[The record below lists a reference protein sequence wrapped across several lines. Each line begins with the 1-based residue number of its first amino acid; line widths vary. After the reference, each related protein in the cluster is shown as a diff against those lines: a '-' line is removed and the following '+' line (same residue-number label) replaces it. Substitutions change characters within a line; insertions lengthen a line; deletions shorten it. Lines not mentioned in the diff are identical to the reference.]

1 MEQDKGKT
9 ELVKVGEPFTTR
21 SLMINVL
28 DSLNL
33 SFDQG
38 DSDDEIYIQYQGEW
52 FRILFL
58 PQETHCVEIQDNYW
72 HSTPLYDIDNLSI
85 THKAINQY
93 NMNGSYRM
101 CYSYNKDTNE
111 VAVHTLHEA
120 LWIPQI
126 PELGQYLLSIFNGM
140 LRSHHMFFRYME
152 DFRREEYN
160 DRNNN

>member
-1 MEQDKGKT
+1 MEQNKSKT
-9 ELVKVGEPFTTR
+9 DVATVAATFTTR

-38 DSDDEIYIQYQGEW
+38 DSDDDIYIQYQGEW

-58 PQETHCVEIQDNYW
+58 PQETHCVDIQDNCWY
-72 HSTPLYDIDNLSI
+72 SALLNDIENLSI
-85 THKAINQY
+85 IHKAINRY
-93 NMNGSYRM
+93 NRFGNYRM
-101 CYSYNKDTNE
+101 CYSYDKDTNE

-126 PELGQYLLSIFNGM
+126 PELGKYLLSIFNGI
-140 LRSHHMFFRYME
+140 LRSHHEFFKNME
-152 DFRREEYN
+152 DFRREVYN
-160 DRNNN
+160 ERNNN